1 MKIGKISLIIGVFIL
16 QLVACAD
23 PDLAP
28 IVTFDSVGKGAFVRL
43 LKESTRSF
51 NFYDIPNAS
60 YTYSVEFV
68 DVEKGAQ
75 VKEYVLEVTYTDKN
89 TAVGGDKSKGPL
101 KFKTFTTFADSPNGY
116 KGVSDVKIAA
126 TDLINAVGLKTED
139 IGPSDV
145 FAITGSLVL
154 NDGSVYKSTNSSA
167 AVNSAAFK
175 THFNYSLAF
184 VCPSS
189 LEGTYIA
196 KTTGISTDD
205 CCKAAPVS
213 LDNKTVTLTAKGGG
227 IYEISDFSAGL
238 YYEWY
243 DVYGVTASDAKLK
256 ATIADICGKI
266 SGSFAE
272 YFDANIKV
280 VVSGTAAGNG
290 VITYTWK
297 NGYNDE
303 ATVTLTKK

>member
-51 NFYDIPNAS
+51 NFYDISNAS

-101 KFKTFTTFADSPNGY
+101 KFKTFTTFSDSPNGY

-184 VCPSS
+184 VCPSAI
-189 LEGTYIA
+189 EGTYTA
-196 KTTGISTDD
+196 NSTATSTDD
-205 CCKAAPVS
+205 CCKGSATT
-213 LDNKTVTLTAKGGG
+213 LTGKTVTLTAKGGG
-227 IYEISDFSAGL
+227 IYEISDWSAGM
-238 YYEWY
+238 YFQWY
-243 DVYGVTASDAKLK
+243 AVYGITATDASLKVTVSDV
-256 ATIADICGKI
+256 CGKF
-266 SGSFAE
+266 SGSFDEPFGQKA
-272 YFDANIKV
+272 KL
-280 VVSGTAAGNG
+280 SGTISGTT
-290 VITYTWK
+290 ITYTWDNTYDDK
-297 NGYNDE
+297 G
-303 ATVTLTKK
+303 TVTLTKK